1 MGQAVVT
8 SAGVAE
14 ASLAAPAVPAPDF
27 VAEYTY
33 GLDAKSRVVLPAAF
47 RSGFADGGYLTV
59 WQGECLAAMPR
70 AEWDAYIAHMK
81 QQLAVAHVER
91 PDAVLR
97 EIRRSAA
104 DFKLDIQGRLTLTE
118 AQREAVGLG
127 TEVRFIG
134 QGARVELWP
143 AAETEEQAAERED
156 HRGTISML
164 QLDYDVPRQG
174 A

>member
-1 MGQAVVT
+1 MGQVT
-8 SAGVAE
+8 ATHGVTE
-14 ASLAAPAVPAPDF
+14 APLAAPVAPPPDF
-27 VAEYTY
+27 VSEYTY
-33 GLDAKSRVVLPAAF
+33 GLDAKSRVVMPAAF
-47 RSGFADGGYLTV
+47 RGGFADGGFLAV

-97 EIRRSAA
+97 EIRRSAS
-104 DFKLDIQGRLTLTE
+104 DLKLDIQGRLTLTE
-118 AQREAVGLG
+118 ALRDAAGLG
-127 TEVRFIG
+127 TEIRFVG

-143 AAETEEQAAERED
+143 AEETDEQVAERED
-156 HRGTISML
+156 HRGTIAML

-174 A
+174 G

>member
-1 MGQAVVT
+1 MGQDLVT
-8 SAGVAE
+8 GTRVAE
-14 ASLAAPAVPAPDF
+14 APLAAPVAPSPDF
-27 VAEYTY
+27 VSEFTY
-33 GLDAKSRVVLPAAF
+33 GLDAKSRVVMPAAF
-47 RSGFADGGYLTV
+47 RSGFADGGYLLV

-70 AEWDAYIAHMK
+70 AEWDAYIARMRA
-81 QQLAVAHVER
+81 QLAVAHVER

-104 DFKLDIQGRLTLTE
+104 AFTLDIQGRLTLSE
-118 AQREAVGLG
+118 AHRDAVGIG
-127 TEVRFIG
+127 AEVRFLG

-143 AAETEEQAAERED
+143 AEETEEQAAERDD
-156 HRGTISML
+156 HRGTIAML